1 MDEWKKKKVNRNR
14 KQFSQFLFEFFIDL
28 HFFTF
33 FVSGLNSGGNNEFAS
48 NVLFDKGHA
57 RSSTL
62 FFWMG
67 ERMDGRLK
75 NMGQLQEAVCRP
87 VG

>member
-1 MDEWKKKKVNRNR
+1 MGEWKKKKVNRNR

-28 HFFTF
+28 YFFTF

-57 RSSTL
+57 LPL

-75 NMGQLQEAVCRP
+75 NVGQLQEAVCRP

>member
-28 HFFTF
+28 HFF
-33 FVSGLNSGGNNEFAS
+33 FVSGLNSGGSNEFAS

-57 RSSTL
+57 LPL

-75 NMGQLQEAVCRP
+75 NVGQLQEAVCRP